1 METTMPTVTIDP
13 VKLLHWLN
21 ARKITPAMAS
31 ARAGFAVGALIDGNA
46 EMGMSEAARLADIL
60 NVAVEH
66 LALRAAAPA
75 VIYATKRDIDATRRP
90 IERGGI
96 HFYNYYT
103 LPSPR
108 GQIAPV
114 LIDILCPKNRLPTQN
129 NGHLE
134 PAITINLG
142 PGDIN
147 GLWGAEINPHTWHV
161 LHACRD
167 GIEPWVI
174 GDSYVEPS
182 FCPHTYSRASDQ
194 PAQILSYTVKSN
206 LEAFLSGANG
216 WAEDRFDGMLGDF
229 AAVSFPAAIL
239 RSYMER
245 HGYDAAS
252 LAAASAASGNAV
264 AAFLAG
270 EDDALDM
277 RTLQA
282 IGRVLA
288 LDYRLLLKPIANH
301 DPVGKTLRTMS
312 ESRASIRCF
321 KSYTVASMSVS
332 PSLPDLTGLFIK
344 IDKAEDRSLDLKDH
358 AASHYLVT
366 GGALTF
372 RWTGGEQR
380 IESGDALWVGPH
392 VRHGFCGAGSLIKM
406 GNGEGTT
413 YLDQFEM
420 SNTYQLADTL
430 RRGWRD
436 RQTWTPIHNG
446 GGS

>member
-1 METTMPTVTIDP
+1 MQTVTIDA

-21 ARKITPAMAS
+21 VRKITPAMAS
-31 ARAGFAVGALIDGNA
+31 ARAGLAVDALIDGNA
-46 EMGMSEAARLADIL
+46 EMDPREATRLADIL
-60 NVAVEH
+60 NVPIEH

-75 VIYATKRDIDATRRP
+75 VIYASKRDIDATKRP
-90 IERGGI
+90 IDRGGI

-103 LPSPR
+103 LPSPK

-114 LIDILCPKNRLPTQN
+114 LIDILCPKDRMPTQN

-147 GLWGAEINPHTWHV
+147 GLWGAEVNPYTRHV

-167 GIEPWVI
+167 GVEPWVA

-182 FCPHTYSRASDQ
+182 FCPHTYSRASDE

-206 LEAFLSGANG
+206 LEAFLGGANG
-216 WAEDRFDGMLGDF
+216 WAEERFDGMLGNV
-229 AAVSFPAAIL
+229 AAASFPAAIL

-252 LAAASAASGNAV
+252 LAAASATSGNAV
-264 AAFLAG
+264 SAFLAG
-270 EDDALDM
+270 EDDALDVPG
-277 RTLQA
+277 LQA
-282 IGRVLA
+282 IGQALA

-301 DPVGKTLRTMS
+301 DPVGKTLRTIPD
-312 ESRASIRCF
+312 SRASIRRF
-321 KSYTVASMSVS
+321 KSYTVASMSAS

-344 IDKAEDRSLDLKDH
+344 VDKTADRSLDLKDH
-358 AASHYLVT
+358 SASHYLVT
-366 GGALTF
+366 GGTMTF
-372 RWTGGEQR
+372 RWSGGEQR
-380 IESGDALWVGPH
+380 IESGDALWVGPY
-392 VRHGFCGAGSLIKM
+392 VRHGFCGVGSLIKM

-436 RQTWTPIHNG
+436 RQIWTPIQNG
-446 GGS
+446 GES